1 MKVLASTVVALIA
14 GCASNNNIDVSDEEY
29 DDVAMSL
36 ASTLQPA
43 GGGGELGAMVDVG
56 AIARGGMPA
65 GFAPDGEGSLQG
77 SHLGLAYR
85 YALECRDANNRPV
98 RPCDV
103 RTANADARVMW
114 SGLLDLPNLV
124 MVVERD
130 GSWVVN
136 DITDAALRLDGEGD
150 MTYETRIENPDRGIT
165 TTYELA
171 YHASHRNIV
180 LGRNERHP
188 RGGVVLY
195 ELEAQRTRS
204 GANAEDTRDFAV
216 TAELRF
222 AAGGRATI
230 ELDGTR
236 TYDLDLVT
244 GSVVRTD

>member
-1 MKVLASTVVALIA
+1 MKVLASTVVALFA
-14 GCASNNNIDVSDEEY
+14 GCASNNNIAVSDEEY

-56 AIARGGMPA
+56 EIARGAMPA
-65 GFAPDGEGSLQG
+65 GFAPDGEGTLHG
-77 SHLGLAYR
+77 SHRGLAYS
-85 YALECRDANNRPV
+85 YALACRDANNRPV
-98 RPCDV
+98 QPCDV
-103 RTANADARVMW
+103 RTANADARVTW

-124 MVVERD
+124 TVIERD
-130 GSWVVN
+130 GTWIVN
-136 DITDAALRLDGEGD
+136 DITEAALRLDGEGH
-150 MTYETRIENPDRGIT
+150 MTYETRVENPDRGT
-165 TTYELA
+165 TTSYELA

-180 LGRNERHP
+180 LGRTERHP

-195 ELEAQRTRS
+195 EIEAERTRT

-216 TAELRF
+216 DGELRF

-230 ELDGTR
+230 VLDGTR

-244 GSVVRTD
+244 GSVLRTD